1 MISQGEGMYI
11 TVSMLADL
19 LGRERFVQ
27 AVIKK
32 QDKISTIR
40 IQTGG
45 ERMEPEILYLKQQM
59 EAGSVVCRTA
69 RGTSFELQED
79 IFLLL
84 NQMLQVF
91 DTYREWQGKIARTIE
106 KGCTLKELLN
116 LSYPII
122 QHPLLILDANE
133 WEIAHSDYFQTE
145 IFDQDWSDVLER
157 HSSDAE
163 KIAAFNQKYYHY
175 FSLQKV
181 YRIPGNI
188 FGPGYV
194 FNLLHNKNLYGFIL
208 MAEPPQLPQ
217 ISDGELD
224 AMQYL
229 GELICDMISV
239 NSYDIDTQFP
249 DKPLLEY
256 LVKKDEDSFGKL
268 ERSLEIISWKK
279 EDTKI
284 IIYAEP
290 LESGLLAPMPSRSK
304 MMFNRMEGIVTVE
317 FRTGLVFLCNLNIL
331 QDLKQ
336 ARKMLSDYLRQISYY
351 AGASSHFK
359 HLSDIRQMLEQA
371 FVSFE
376 NSLQISGYIHVFES
390 AVVPYVLSLLQQMDH
405 GILRHPCLDVLKNYD
420 RRYGSKLYETLF
432 MHLKNE
438 RKIAKTVQ
446 DLEIPRSTLLNRLQR
461 IEELIDA
468 DLENPNVRL
477 YILLSYLLEQ
487 PAQSE

>member
-1 MISQGEGMYI
+1 
-11 TVSMLADL
+11 
-19 LGRERFVQ
+19 
-27 AVIKK
+27 
-32 QDKISTIR
+32 
-40 IQTGG
+40 
-45 ERMEPEILYLKQQM
+45 
-59 EAGSVVCRTA
+59 
-69 RGTSFELQED
+69 
-79 IFLLL
+79 
-84 NQMLQVF
+84 
-91 DTYREWQGKIARTIE
+91 
-106 KGCTLKELLN
+106 
-116 LSYPII
+116 
-122 QHPLLILDANE
+122 
-133 WEIAHSDYFQTE
+133 
-145 IFDQDWSDVLER
+145 
-157 HSSDAE
+157 
-163 KIAAFNQKYYHY
+163 
-175 FSLQKV
+175 
-181 YRIPGNI
+181 
-188 FGPGYV
+188 
-194 FNLLHNKNLYGFIL
+194 

-336 ARKMLSDYLRQISYY
+336 ARKMLSDYLRQISSY

-359 HLSDIRQMLEQA
+359 HRSDIRQMLEQA

-376 NSLQISGYIHVFES
+376 NSLQISGYIHV
-390 AVVPYVLSLLQQMDH
+390 LSLIH
-405 GILRHPCLDVLKNYD
+405 
-420 RRYGSKLYETLF
+420 SW
-432 MHLKNE
+432 
-438 RKIAKTVQ
+438 
-446 DLEIPRSTLLNRLQR
+446 
-461 IEELIDA
+461 
-468 DLENPNVRL
+468 
-477 YILLSYLLEQ
+477 
-487 PAQSE
+487 